1 MYECVSTVLSH
12 NDQQYVYS
20 CDELYMTLLSLYFVI
35 LCNLIIYALLDIKI
49 QAYITM
55 DSRHFIRQKKE
66 RKEYLVTLSQS
77 TTLSIHENVEYIK
90 TLHLLRLLIVVL
102 HLSHLV
108 MMPLY

>member
-55 DSRHFIRQKKE
+55 DSRHFIRQKKK
-66 RKEYLVTLSQS
+66 KEKNTWSLYHRAQPWAYMKMS
-77 TTLSIHENVEYIK
+77 SI
-90 TLHLLRLLIVVL
+90 
-102 HLSHLV
+102 
-108 MMPLY
+108 